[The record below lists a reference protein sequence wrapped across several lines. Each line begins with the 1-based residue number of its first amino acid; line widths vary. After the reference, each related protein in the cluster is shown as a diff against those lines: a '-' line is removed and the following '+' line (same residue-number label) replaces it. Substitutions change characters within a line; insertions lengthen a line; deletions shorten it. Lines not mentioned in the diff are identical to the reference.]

1 MNNAIN
7 SVADRNTTVFIHK
20 SSYGKLWSCAI
31 ERETDG
37 VKLKVEKT
45 GDSIEEV
52 IEDALTAFSR
62 IASPIKEFSGALL
75 EHQPSAKPTG
85 FELDDDIPF

>member
-1 MNNAIN
+1 MNTAIN
-7 SVADRNTTVFIHK
+7 TIADCNTTVFIHK
-20 SSYGKLWSCAI
+20 SIYGKTWTCSI

-45 GDSIEEV
+45 GASIEEV
-52 IEDALTAFSR
+52 IEEALAAFSR